1 MQGVTQTK
9 TVRIVETAAL
19 TALAMVCFAANS
31 VLCRMGLKGDAI
43 DASRFTIIR
52 LASGA
57 AVLSLI
63 LLAARRRP
71 SRTDG
76 NWISAAMLFLYAMTF
91 SFAYVSLAAGTG
103 ALILFG
109 AVQLTM
115 ILGAMRSGERLSPPE
130 WLGGFVAFGGLVVLT
145 SPGLTAP
152 SLLGSLLMA
161 VAGISWGFYS
171 LLGRGAA
178 NPLGDTAGNFVRT
191 LPFLI
196 VPIVFLAPGVHTSMK
211 GVLLAVASGAVASGM
226 GYAVWYS
233 ALRGLTATQA
243 ALVQLT
249 APVLAAAGGV
259 VFLSEGVSLRLVISA
274 VMVLG
279 GVGLAVA
286 SHAGWV
292 RIRFW
297 E

>member
-1 MQGVTQTK
+1 
-9 TVRIVETAAL
+9 
-19 TALAMVCFAANS
+19 MVCFAANS
-31 VLCRMGLKGDAI
+31 ILCRMALKGDAI

-63 LLAARRRP
+63 LLITARRRP
-71 SRTDG
+71 ARTDG

-115 ILGAMRSGERLSPPE
+115 ILGALRSGERLAPGE
-130 WLGGFVAFGGLVVLT
+130 WLGGGMAFAGLVVLT

-152 SLLGSLLMA
+152 SLLGSVLMA
-161 VAGISWGFYS
+161 VAGIGWGVYS
-171 LLGRGAA
+171 LMGRGAA
-178 NPLGDTAGNFVRT
+178 NPLGDTAGNFLRT
-191 LPFLI
+191 LPFLV
-196 VPIVFLAPGVHTSMK
+196 VPVLFLPPGVHLSMN
-211 GVLLAVASGAVASGM
+211 GVLLAVVSGAVASGM
-226 GYAVWYS
+226 GYAIWYM
-233 ALRGLTATQA
+233 ALRGLTATHA
-243 ALVQLT
+243 AFVQLT

-259 VFLSEGVSLRLVISA
+259 LFLSEGISVRLVVSA

-286 SHAGWV
+286 AHAGLV